1 MYVSYSGWEPVGGV
15 LAFMTTANE
24 AIYGND
30 VEGIGNRALAA
41 VGSIANYYAE
51 LPMLQG
57 LADISTI
64 LDNDSFSGMFRD
76 APHLFRGPI
85 EGATMG
91 GFPNIWS
98 AAQRMGFR
106 VGDPTVRNP
115 YGDFDYYTM
124 EDVTQTNPDG
134 TFKYPHPNGT
144 DPDYRLVGRQI
155 GSGRGINSYCRRNV
169 YAVR

>member
-1 MYVSYSGWEPVGGV
+1 MTGAMPMDKAAREALPPGWQPYSFVFKGEGWPEGVDKLYNDIGIPNGPLMYVSYSGWEPVGGV

-91 GFPNIWS
+91 GF
-98 AAQRMGFR
+98 
-106 VGDPTVRNP
+106 
-115 YGDFDYYTM
+115 
-124 EDVTQTNPDG
+124 QTFG
-134 TFKYPHPNGT
+134 QQH
-144 DPDYRLVGRQI
+144 
-155 GSGRGINSYCRRNV
+155 NV
-169 YAVR
+169 WV